1 MLGQGNARARKC
13 PPALYGIMCPE
24 MPTARFSE
32 NGHCPLMPVPEKNA
46 RAAHGHL
53 WACHMKVNLCWIH
66 RKVRLANRQ
75 FDQEGSI
82 IMVEWTLKCILE
94 PWKTCVRHGSVFFFR
109 LPRNAHIL
117 SLSIAQKCPMPA
129 MLMPVPHLWKVGI
142 ARKCPCPIFSD
153 VALPVP
159 ARPPFLLP
167 VPTLVCLTSFST
179 CIKIC
184 SIVNQYI

>member
-1 MLGQGNARARKC
+1 
-13 PPALYGIMCPE
+13 

-32 NGHCPLMPVPEKNA
+32 NGHCPLMPVPDKNA

-117 SLSIAQKCPMPA
+117 SLSIARKCPMPA
-129 MLMPVPHLWKVGI
+129 MLMPMPHLWKVGI
-142 ARKCPCPIFSD
+142 ARKCPCPIFSY

-167 VPTLVCLTSFST
+167 VPTLTDILSVVTL
-179 CIKIC
+179 I
-184 SIVNQYI
+184 